1 MVPVQESGN
10 NMTVSVKVLDY
21 TNRKVQKAYDTPL
34 DVLVGYLQ
42 SSAGTDENGVSNLQ
56 KAWQNEFGVKN
67 KIPERS
73 FIRSTISE
81 NIDQIRDYIA
91 KLEERIF
98 SGFVDINK
106 VDEMLAVFVIGLIK
120 EKIKRSREWAVE
132 NAPLTKEKKG
142 SDQPLVDTGDMRN
155 NLDWKRNS

>member
-1 MVPVQESGN
+1 MVPIQESGN

>member
-1 MVPVQESGN
+1 
-10 NMTVSVKVLDY
+10 MTVSVKVLDY

>member
-1 MVPVQESGN
+1 VVPIQESGN

>member
-1 MVPVQESGN
+1 
-10 NMTVSVKVLDY
+10 MTVSVKVLDY

-34 DVLVGYLQ
+34 DVVVGYLQ
-42 SSAGTDENGVSNLQ
+42 ESAGTDENGVSNLQ

-73 FIRSTISE
+73 FIRSTIAE

-91 KLEERIF
+91 NLEERIF

-120 EKIKRSREWAVE
+120 EKIKRSKEWAVA
-132 NAPLTKEKKG
+132 NSPTTIAEKK